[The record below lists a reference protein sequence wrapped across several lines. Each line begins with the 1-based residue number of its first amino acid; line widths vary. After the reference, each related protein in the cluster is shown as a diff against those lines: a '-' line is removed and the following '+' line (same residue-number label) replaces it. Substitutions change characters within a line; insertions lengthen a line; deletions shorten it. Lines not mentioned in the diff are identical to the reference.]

1 MNNMILHRDK
11 PVNTNYQELTKK
23 LDAYLK
29 IHNKEDHAFLSNT
42 INLIPFG
49 SLL

>member
-1 MNNMILHRDK
+1 MNNMIHHRDK

-29 IHNKEDHAFLSNT
+29 IRDEEDHAFLRNT
-42 INLIPFG
+42 INLIAFG